1 MFKVLDIREHK
12 YNVAHSCGTGSAYS
26 SSVSIQNKTHHEF
39 VAICEELET
48 GIRRRFV
55 FSEGSKSKG
64 YDGQYHYY
72 GYQGDYYLL
81 IIGDV
86 FEIEPTSTYDK
97 VVILKKSLAI

>member
-12 YNVAHSCGTGSAYS
+12 YSIARSCGSGSAYS
-26 SSVSIQNKTHHEF
+26 SNVSVQSETHHEF

-55 FSEGSKSKG
+55 FSEGHKSKG
-64 YDGQYHYY
+64 YAGDYHYY
-72 GYQGDYYLL
+72 GYQGDYDLL
-81 IIGDV
+81 VIGDI

-97 VVILKKSLAI
+97 VIILK